1 LPSFYIQILSLYAYA
16 LFPLTEMGL
25 FYAFFGV
32 RLMFAYTPAS
42 LEAIHANRESLLAAL
57 IKLNIT
63 EVIIRYE
70 GGGDSGDVT
79 ELEVKPETVI
89 HNLPLNTYLIV
100 MSRVNIVTVSI
111 TTILKSG
118 NRLWTMPYAIL
129 RWRGRMLSIVAGKT
143 MMAVQGR

>member
-1 LPSFYIQILSLYAYA
+1 
-16 LFPLTEMGL
+16 
-25 FYAFFGV
+25 
-32 RLMFAYTPAS
+32 MFAYTPAS

-89 HNLPLNTYLIV
+89 PQLTTEHISHHFVASEYRDREYHYHLEERLL
-100 MSRVNIVTVSI
+100 SVNDALHDFALEWVDVHHSGWENNDGGSGTVTIQVAE
-111 TTILKSG
+111 
-118 NRLWTMPYAIL
+118 NRFQLEHTEYYMESCGYEYTL
-129 RWRGRMLSIVAGKT
+129 
-143 MMAVQGR
+143 